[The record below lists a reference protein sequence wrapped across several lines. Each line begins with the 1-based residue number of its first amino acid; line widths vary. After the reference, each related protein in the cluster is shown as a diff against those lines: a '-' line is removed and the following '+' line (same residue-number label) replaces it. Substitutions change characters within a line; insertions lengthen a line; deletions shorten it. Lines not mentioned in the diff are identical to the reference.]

1 MLNIPPS
8 MQAIRR
14 QVRRLSKVE
23 GRIVSMTTV
32 MDWVLAFPLLPG
44 FGYGPLRV
52 ATLGVNGDVCDL
64 MSWRSA
70 AVRAPTI
77 SAMANTNSPR

>member
-1 MLNIPPS
+1 MLNIPPL

-44 FGYGPLRV
+44 
-52 ATLGVNGDVCDL
+52 LGTAQSG
-64 MSWRSA
+64 
-70 AVRAPTI
+70 
-77 SAMANTNSPR
+77 